1 MDLVWRKQ
9 LFSGRGTEPSPPSS
23 SGPQAGCSRCSSC
36 PLSIPFGPT
45 SCSQSPV
52 CHPGGCPPTPHACF
66 CQEEAQE
73 QKELAKAEIQK
84 ILKEKDQLT
93 ADLSSMEKSFSDLFK
108 RFEKQKDVIEGYR
121 TVGGARACPPARP
134 HRALLGAVGDQ
145 AGLPCP
151 HLVAGSPSL
160 FGLEAALP
168 TVPSSWPWH
177 MSRGTR
183 GHSLEAGPHWAKG
196 MPRASSC
203 LLDGGLG
210 CSDLSGPPGWGCGGV
225 GATHRAAR

>member
-1 MDLVWRKQ
+1 MWGQEWPWALGTAHLLQGPELSDLGWTWYGG
-9 LFSGRGTEPSPPSS
+9 SGCFLGAVQSPPHLPPV
-23 SGPQAGCSRCSSC
+23 GPRQAAAAAPAAPR
-36 PLSIPFGPT
+36 PFLSAPT

-52 CHPGGCPPTPHACF
+52 CHPGGCPPTLHACF

-121 TVGGARACPPARP
+121 TVGGARACPPAPP

-151 HLVAGSPSL
+151 HLVAGSPSP

-168 TVPSSWPWH
+168 AVPSSWP
-177 MSRGTR
+177 
-183 GHSLEAGPHWAKG
+183 
-196 MPRASSC
+196 
-203 LLDGGLG
+203 
-210 CSDLSGPPGWGCGGV
+210 
-225 GATHRAAR
+225 